1 MTGSAISVDDRP
13 RPVGTPPAVQAIR
26 DDEHAVAVAR
36 GLAAAFAEGAAER
49 DSKRL
54 LPHQQLRELSASGLL
69 AITVPTEFGGAEVR
83 SATLA
88 EVFRVLASA
97 DPNIAQIP
105 QSHFVYLNVL
115 RQVGTRDQQAFFF
128 AHALA
133 GKRFGNAQSE
143 LGTKSVQEY
152 RTRVSPHPDGGFVL
166 DGLKHYST
174 GALFAHWIPVAAK
187 DPQDR
192 VVAVYVEADAPG
204 VTVTDDWD
212 GMGQRTTASGSVKLD
227 AVRVPADHVV
237 PTYRIYEGPQL
248 HGAHAQ
254 LLHTAIDVGIARG
267 ALTEAAEFVR
277 TRSRAWFE
285 SGVESAAEDPLT
297 IQRFGELEITT
308 RAAEALLVEAGR
320 ALDTSRAGLTD
331 DSAAAASVAVAT
343 AKAFADRA
351 AIEVT
356 DALFEVSGTR
366 SALRSL
372 NLDRHWR
379 NARTHT
385 LHDPVRWKIQ
395 HIGRFAL
402 NGTPPPR
409 HGLL

>member
-409 HGLL
+409 HALL

>member
-1 MTGSAISVDDRP
+1 V
-13 RPVGTPPAVQAIR
+13 IR
-26 DDEHAVAVAR
+26 DDEHAVRVAR
-36 GLAAAFAEGAAER
+36 TLAESFAAGAADRDAER
-49 DSKRL
+49 G
-54 LPHQQLRELSASGLL
+54 LPHHELAELSDSGLL
-69 AITVPTEFGGAEVR
+69 GITVPREHGGPDVR

-88 EVFRVLASA
+88 EVFRLLASG

-128 AHALA
+128 AEALA

-143 LGTKSVQEY
+143 FGTKHVLDY
-152 RTRVSPHPDGGFVL
+152 RTRLRPHPDGGFTL

-174 GALFAHWIPVAAK
+174 GALFAHWIPVAALWT
-187 DPQDR
+187 DEGGEDR
-192 VVAVYVEADAPG
+192 VVAAYVPADAPG

-212 GMGQRTTASGSVKLD
+212 GLGQRTTASGSVALD
-227 AVRVPADHVV
+227 GVRVPAEHVV
-237 PTYRIYEGPQL
+237 PTYRIYAGPQL
-248 HGAHAQ
+248 HGGHAQ
-254 LLHTAIDVGIARG
+254 LLHAAIDVGIARG
-267 ALTEAAEFVR
+267 ALVEAGEFVR

-285 SGVESAAEDPLT
+285 AGVESAAEDPLT
-297 IQRFGELEITT
+297 VQRFGELELTV
-308 RAAEALLVEAGR
+308 RASEALLAEAGR
-320 ALDTSRAGLTD
+320 ALDAARLDLTD
-331 DSAAAASVAVAT
+331 ESAAAASVAVAS
-343 AKAFADRA
+343 AKAYADRA
-351 AIEVT
+351 SIEVT
-356 DALFEVSGTR
+356 NALFEVSGTR

-395 HIGRFAL
+395 HIGRYAL

>member
-1 MTGSAISVDDRP
+1 MTGGPISVEERP
-13 RPVGTPPAVQAIR
+13 RPAGSRPAARVVR
-26 DDEHAVAVAR
+26 DDEHAVEVAH
-36 GLAAAFAEGAAER
+36 GLASSFAEGAAER

-54 LPHQQLRELSASGLL
+54 LPHQQLRELSESGLL
-69 AITVPTEFGGAEVR
+69 AITVPAAFGGAEVR

-115 RQVGTRDQQAFFF
+115 RQVGTPDQQAFFF

-152 RTRVSPHPDGGFVL
+152 RTRLSPHPDGGFVL

-227 AVRVPADHVV
+227 AVRVPAEHVV

-254 LLHTAIDVGIARG
+254 LLHAAIDVGIARG

-285 SGVESAAEDPLT
+285 SGVEHASEDPLT

-320 ALDTSRAGLTD
+320 ALDTARAGLTD

-351 AIEVT
+351 VIEVT